1 MKLKDIFNQGQ
12 NKNNK
17 QYIFNLR
24 KKELR
29 KIGMT
34 PKQIMNIKIPI
45 PENVVRKNITLKRK
59 RLTW

>member
-1 MKLKDIFNQGQ
+1 MKLKDIFNFGK

-24 KKELR
+24 KRELR

-34 PKQIMNIKIPI
+34 PKQIMNINIPI
-45 PENVVRKNITLKRK
+45 PENVVRKNILKRK
-59 RLTW
+59 RTNW

>member
-1 MKLKDIFNQGQ
+1 MKLKDIFNLGQ

-29 KIGMT
+29 KLGMT

-45 PENVVRKNITLKRK
+45 PENVVRNNVLKK
-59 RLTW
+59 RRTVNW